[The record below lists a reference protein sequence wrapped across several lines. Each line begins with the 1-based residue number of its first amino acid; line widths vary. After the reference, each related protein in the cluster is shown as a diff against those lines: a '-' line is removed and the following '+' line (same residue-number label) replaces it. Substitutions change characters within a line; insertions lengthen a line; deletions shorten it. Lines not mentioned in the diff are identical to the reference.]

1 MRMWP
6 RNLNS
11 LRITGIVLI
20 MLAATIGAGSVWIW
34 MHSHVAWQ
42 NHLQRA
48 FNSGLRLSDMLR
60 QQASPP
66 SDLVITQLKP
76 NDILIANKG
85 KFGLLTDQSATPYVT
100 VFSLKASGPKLRT
113 QETLS
118 LAIVSS
124 DLQYPVREIAK
135 TKDGSAAVALG
146 DVTRLLASY
155 CSDPILFARYQDG
168 YWYKIDGSNVW
179 GCDAAPTDRRPHAVL
194 LVLLGLGFLVL
205 RLQDVAANFSAY
217 AARLGA
223 QRRSDINETSPVEG
237 PLELLEIATQ
247 VEAYRER
254 ERDALEKRA
263 MVLSAVSHDLGT
275 PATRARL
282 RIALIEDEELR
293 EKLERDIDQMTH
305 MIDSILNYTRSE
317 LSAERPRRLSL
328 RALISAIVD
337 DYQDLGHPVTLAG
350 EPPVKIKM
358 QHSVFDRNPRSRAF
372 NMDGLHQV
380 IVTARP
386 LALRRAATNLI
397 ENALKYGRR
406 AHVTLEA
413 NATQAHLTIADQG
426 GRIDPELIA
435 KLTTPFSRGENSK
448 ANPGFGLGLTIV
460 DTIAAQHEGAVT
472 FEQGVQGLEVR
483 FTIQR

>member
-1 MRMWP
+1 M
-6 RNLNS
+6 
-11 LRITGIVLI
+11 
-20 MLAATIGAGSVWIW
+20 
-34 MHSHVAWQ
+34 
-42 NHLQRA
+42 
-48 FNSGLRLSDMLR
+48 
-60 QQASPP
+60 
-66 SDLVITQLKP
+66 
-76 NDILIANKG
+76 
-85 KFGLLTDQSATPYVT
+85 
-100 VFSLKASGPKLRT
+100 
-113 QETLS
+113 
-118 LAIVSS
+118 
-124 DLQYPVREIAK
+124 
-135 TKDGSAAVALG
+135 
-146 DVTRLLASY
+146 
-155 CSDPILFARYQDG
+155 
-168 YWYKIDGSNVW
+168 
-179 GCDAAPTDRRPHAVL
+179 
-194 LVLLGLGFLVL
+194 
-205 RLQDVAANFSAY
+205 
-217 AARLGA
+217 
-223 QRRSDINETSPVEG
+223 
-237 PLELLEIATQ
+237 
-247 VEAYRER
+247 
-254 ERDALEKRA
+254 
-263 MVLSAVSHDLGT
+263 
-275 PATRARL
+275 
-282 RIALIEDEELR
+282 
-293 EKLERDIDQMTH
+293 
-305 MIDSILNYTRSE
+305 RSE

-413 NATQAHLTIADQG
+413 SATQAHLTIADQS

-472 FEQGVQGLEVR
+472 FEQGAQGLEVR